1 LADETKSNPIGQ
13 VLASVIVA
21 AMVGI
26 AIYGA
31 FLWAPN
37 EKTMGFLQRIFYF
50 HAASGEVMILAFCV
64 VFIGNVGYLI
74 RRKPQWDW
82 LATSGVEVGL
92 MFNTISLVT
101 GPIWAKPAW
110 GIWWD
115 WDARLTS
122 TFVLWVLYVSYLL
135 LRRLIENPERRAV
148 ISSVFGIFAFLDVP
162 LVYFSIWWWRTQHP
176 PPLIFKSGGLSPQML
191 QVFLFSMAA
200 LSALM
205 ILMVWQRYELE
216 SLRHIVEELQV
227 ESEYRNQGGA
237 K

>member
-1 LADETKSNPIGQ
+1 MSVENKSSAALQ
-13 VLASVIVA
+13 ALASILVS
-21 AMVGI
+21 AMIGI

-31 FLWAPN
+31 FIWAPN

-50 HAASGEVMILAFCV
+50 HAASGQVMILAFSI
-64 VFIGNVGYLI
+64 VFIGNVCYLL
-74 RRKPQWDW
+74 RRKPEWDW
-82 LATSGVEVGL
+82 LATSAVEVGL
-92 MFNTISLVT
+92 VFNTISLVT

-122 TFVLWVLYVSYLL
+122 TFVLWILYIAYLL

-148 ISSVFGIFAFLDVP
+148 VSSVFGVFAFLDVP

-176 PPLIFKSGGLSPQML
+176 PPLIFKPGGLSPEML
-191 QVFLFSMAA
+191 KVFMFTMAS

-205 ILMVWQRYELE
+205 VIMIWQRYKLE
-216 SLRHIVEELQV
+216 SLRHTVEELKI
-227 ESEYRNQGGA
+227 EAEYRNDGGA
-237 K
+237 R